1 VNICLESVMNRKMVI
16 NSSLL
21 LTVCSIFLWG
31 ACASSSNLIYFVSD
45 RDGQMDIYSIDLD
58 SGQEVNLTGTAENEY
73 GVVLSPDRKS
83 LAFVVGDEK
92 ASSIDVLKIKEADRF
107 TITKGTGKYTTP
119 RWSPEGNQIALTGRI
134 KDKGSRVYIFDIEE
148 SSLARLSDVDATE
161 VGDWSTSGDSVVFSS
176 SNKQKMGI
184 HDRNPDGV
192 NQRQVTCGEDYSAIW
207 SPDSTQLAFISE
219 RDGNPEI
226 YVMDKKANDDMCDKN
241 RESRLQIYRLTES
254 DESEYDLSWSPDGK
268 RLLFVSERDGNAE
281 IYVMDASGNKQTRLT
296 YNDVKDHQPVWSPNG
311 KTIAFVSELDGDSDI
326 FVMNDKGEN
335 QTRLTNNEAEDLSPS
350 W

>member
-1 VNICLESVMNRKMVI
+1 MNRKMVI

-58 SGQEVNLTGTAENEY
+58 SGEEVNLTGTAENEY

-83 LAFVVGDEK
+83 MAFVVGDEK

-107 TITKGTGKYTTP
+107 TITKGTGKFTTP

-161 VGDWSTSGDSVVFSS
+161 VGDWSTSGDSVVFS
-176 SNKQKMGI
+176 
-184 HDRNPDGV
+184 
-192 NQRQVTCGEDYSAIW
+192 A
-207 SPDSTQLAFISE
+207 
-219 RDGNPEI
+219 
-226 YVMDKKANDDMCDKN
+226 
-241 RESRLQIYRLTES
+241 
-254 DESEYDLSWSPDGK
+254 K
-268 RLLFVSERDGNAE
+268 R
-281 IYVMDASGNKQTRLT
+281 
-296 YNDVKDHQPVWSPNG
+296 
-311 KTIAFVSELDGDSDI
+311 
-326 FVMNDKGEN
+326 
-335 QTRLTNNEAEDLSPS
+335 PS
-350 W
+350 